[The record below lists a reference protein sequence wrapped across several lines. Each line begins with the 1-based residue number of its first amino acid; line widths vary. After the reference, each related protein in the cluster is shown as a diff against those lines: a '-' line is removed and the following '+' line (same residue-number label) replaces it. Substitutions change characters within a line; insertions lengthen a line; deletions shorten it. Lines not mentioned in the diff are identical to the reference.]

1 MTFWAAVHAAEPDKQ
16 PIRVDARRSNTE
28 VVVRSQGETTTIDV
42 RSPFGIDRATITRV
56 GKEWSR
62 KVVLRLHLKGLESL
76 RVTAG
81 NRGIEWSVSSSKKP
95 KFRMALHE
103 GGKETPLKNGS
114 PFWTEGKIVAEDV
127 KIPLKDG
134 YFEVAVPGKL
144 LEGNPETIAVR
155 WIDFY
160 RG

>member
-1 MTFWAAVHAAEPDKQ
+1 M
-16 PIRVDARRSNTE
+16 
-28 VVVRSQGETTTIDV
+28 VVVRSQGETTTLDV

-56 GKEWSR
+56 GKEWPR

-76 RVTAG
+76 LVTVDKTAV
-81 NRGIEWSVSSSKKP
+81 EWSVSSSSKKP
-95 KFRMALHE
+95 KFRVALRE
-103 GGKETPLKNGS
+103 GRKETSLEEGS
-114 PFWTEGKIVAEDV
+114 PFWTEGKVVAEDV

-134 YFEVAVPGKL
+134 YFEVPVPVKL